1 MHVRWGS
8 STSAPRNVALYLAMV
23 GLPLAGVL
31 IALHAGRHL
40 MAPVA
45 TVGSGGAGLDGASA
59 STGAPSTMPP
69 FLLLLLQMGVVLS
82 TARIVGRAFR
92 SLGQPQ
98 VAGEIVAGLLLG
110 PSALGVVA
118 PGVFTALFPASSL
131 TMLGSVSQIGLVLFM
146 FLVGLELEPAL
157 LRRRGH
163 TALLASHAS
172 ITIPFFLGTLLAL
185 VLYPRLSNTGV
196 RFGAFALFMGAAMS
210 VTAFPVL
217 ARILTERRL
226 VGTTLGAVAIAC
238 AAVDD
243 VSAWCILAAVVVLV
257 RSQGGDVPL
266 WLTVGGG
273 LRRSSS
279 PCCWWS
285 GRGWPASDAERVT
298 PVA

>member
-82 TARIVGRAFR
+82 MARIVGRAFR

-146 FLVGLELEPAL
+146 FLVGLELEPI
-157 LRRRGH
+157 RGIDG
-163 TALLASHAS
+163 S
-172 ITIPFFLGTLLAL
+172 
-185 VLYPRLSNTGV
+185 R
-196 RFGAFALFMGAAMS
+196 
-210 VTAFPVL
+210 
-217 ARILTERRL
+217 
-226 VGTTLGAVAIAC
+226 
-238 AAVDD
+238 
-243 VSAWCILAAVVVLV
+243 
-257 RSQGGDVPL
+257 
-266 WLTVGGG
+266 G
-273 LRRSSS
+273 LRRLTPSDGRQRRRPPGRFPRHGGTESAGATSCASSRTVIDI
-279 PCCWWS
+279 PCYGEIFLLTS
-285 GRGWPASDAERVT
+285 VRARTILGLDSTG
-298 PVA
+298 